1 MWNPYR
7 EMFSLYIW
15 IPIERTAFRCGHVY
29 HCFAKKSSHPNT
41 NPCNQEFCMRPKKF
55 PLQGFLIFKITWI
68 CHILSDRKLQGLK
81 WLFCL
86 QCFIHLYAIDSRQWT
101 FFRCNF
107 SNVSATF
114 HCKCNRTLKVH
125 KKNEC
130 FKSCQMQSKWSCLS
144 LCS

>member
-7 EMFSLYIW
+7 EMFSLYILLRELHLDAVMYT
-15 IPIERTAFRCGHVY
+15 IVSQ
-29 HCFAKKSSHPNT
+29 KKSSHPNT

-86 QCFIHLYAIDSRQWT
+86 QCFIHLYAIYSRQWT
-101 FFRCNF
+101 FFCCNF